1 MSTVTDVEELAAVL
15 ARAGFVAPQEEASA
29 LIVRAADDVDLLDSL
44 VRRRLTGEPL
54 EWIVGWV
61 EFCGVQTRVAPGVYV
76 PRGHSQPLAW
86 RAVERLPADG
96 VAVDLCTGSGAIA
109 QTLMV
114 KRPTARVVA
123 SE

>member
-1 MSTVTDVEELAAVL
+1 
-15 ARAGFVAPQEEASA
+15 
-29 LIVRAADDVDLLDSL
+29 
-44 VRRRLTGEPL
+44 
-54 EWIVGWV
+54 

-123 SE
+123 SEVDERAVNCAEANGVEVYRSDLFTALPRWLQGRVDVVIGVLPYVPTPELSL